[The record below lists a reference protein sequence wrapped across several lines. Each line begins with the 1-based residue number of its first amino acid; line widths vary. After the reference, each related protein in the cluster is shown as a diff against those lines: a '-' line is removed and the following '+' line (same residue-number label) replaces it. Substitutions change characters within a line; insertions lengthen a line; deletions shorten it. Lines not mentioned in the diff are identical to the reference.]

1 VKGLRFP
8 VLVVLALLTLVLT
21 LPTGCGSPSE
31 EEEMPPIVFISPTD
45 NSSSVTAASNV
56 ELAAGEPDV
65 DGVKLLGVSL
75 SADSIYIMVSFT
87 APPQAVQGWGQGSI
101 YVVDEASGAVYRDI
115 PIVPVL
121 GTLFGRPQQEG
132 QIGYV
137 MLGNPAAGIRSGSVV
152 SVVLGRFK
160 REHVVVQ

>member
-1 VKGLRFP
+1 MKDLRFP
-8 VLVVLALLTLVLT
+8 VLMVIALLALVLT
-21 LPTGCGSPSE
+21 LPTACGSPSE
-31 EEEMPPIVFISPTD
+31 EEMPPIEFNNPTG
-45 NSSSVTAASNV
+45 NSSNATTTSSV
-56 ELAAGEPDV
+56 ELATGEPDA

-75 SADSIYIMVSFT
+75 SADSIYVMVSFT

-121 GTLFGRPQQEG
+121 GTLFGRPQEEG

-137 MLGNPAAGIRSGSVV
+137 MLSNTAAGIRSGSVV

-160 REHVVVQ
+160 REHVMVQ

>member
-1 VKGLRFP
+1 MKDLRFP
-8 VLVVLALLTLVLT
+8 VLVVMTVMTLVLA

-31 EEEMPPIVFISPTD
+31 QEVPPIVFISPTD
-45 NSSSVTAASNV
+45 NSSNVNTAANV
-56 ELAAGEPDV
+56 ELAAGEPDA
-65 DGVKLLGVSL
+65 DAVKLLGVSL
-75 SADSIYIMVSFT
+75 SADRIYIMVSFT

-101 YVVDEASGAVYRDI
+101 YVVDESSGALYRDI

-132 QIGYV
+132 QMGYV
-137 MLGNPAAGIRSGSVV
+137 MLNNPADGIRSGSVV

-160 REHVVVQ
+160 REHVMVQ

>member
-1 VKGLRFP
+1 MKGLRFP

-31 EEEMPPIVFISPTD
+31 EELPPIVFINPTD
-45 NSSSVTAASNV
+45 NSSNLNTAANV
-56 ELAAGEPDV
+56 ELTASEPDV

-101 YVVDEASGAVYRDI
+101 YVVDDSSGAVYRDI

-121 GTLFGRPQQEG
+121 GTLFGHPQQEG

-137 MLGNPAAGIRSGSVV
+137 MLSNTVTGIRSGSVV

-160 REHVVVQ
+160 REHVMVQ